1 MYKKHIDV
9 KYTQIITDKKE
20 LVEVPSIMKM
30 RSLSDPNNNVNSQYI
45 NKQIIHHKR
54 SLSTSRAST
63 QIDKKQGKIRKINYK
78 ITRNVSDVK
87 YVNKIIE
94 KSNFVNNPI
103 YKNKIICKNIKTNP
117 SGYITDDANNTFC
130 YKKEIKKDK

>member
-1 MYKKHIDV
+1 MHKKHIDV

-20 LVEVPSIMKM
+20 LVDMPYIMKM
-30 RSLSDPNNNVNSQYI
+30 HSFSDPNNNVNSQLI
-45 NKQIIHHKR
+45 NKQIIQHKG

-63 QIDKKQGKIRKINYK
+63 QVNKKQGKIRKINYK
-78 ITRNVSDVK
+78 ITRNAVDVK
-87 YVNKIIE
+87 YVNKVVE

-103 YKNKIICKNIKTNP
+103 YKNKIICRNIKTNP
-117 SGYITDDANNTFC
+117 KGYITDEANNTFC